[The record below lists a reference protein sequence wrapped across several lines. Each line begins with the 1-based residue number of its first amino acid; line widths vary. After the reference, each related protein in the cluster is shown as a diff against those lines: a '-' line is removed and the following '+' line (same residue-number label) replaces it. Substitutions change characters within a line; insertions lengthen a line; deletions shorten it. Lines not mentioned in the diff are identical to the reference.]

1 MTVAQQLT
9 KAVQTAQDNKLTKP
23 HVSVRCPD
31 DIPDEFAVKALPVN
45 DTVAL
50 RSLEVWITTTM
61 AISMESS
68 EITKTVA
75 RMSFLRCE
83 RRLPLG
89 HQAQHNRQRHC

>member
-1 MTVAQQLT
+1 MASNRAEILQERRIEMTVAQQLT

-50 RSLEVWITTTM
+50 RSLEVWITN
-61 AISMESS
+61 
-68 EITKTVA
+68 
-75 RMSFLRCE
+75 
-83 RRLPLG
+83 
-89 HQAQHNRQRHC
+89 HNGYIYGVVGDHEDGRKNVIFAM